1 MLTGSI
7 GDFPKLFRQSFDNLE
22 AGGWIELHDIRLP
35 PQSDDGT
42 LKEGSQ
48 TLKWADLMLEAAAGF
63 GRYADSAKDYKRQL
77 GEAGF
82 VNVTEVIYKWP
93 MNRWPADPH
102 YKELGLH
109 PLRRGTGM
117 LSLLTQFIRLLE

>member
-7 GDFPKLFRQSFDNLE
+7 GDFPKLFRQSLENLNP
-22 AGGWIELHDIRLP
+22 GGWIEVHDIRLP

-42 LKEGSQ
+42 LKEDSQ
-48 TLKWADLMLEAAAGF
+48 ILKWAGFMLEAAAGF

-102 YKELGLH
+102 YKELGVYTVYTMWTLVSH
-109 PLRRGTGM
+109 FSWRQTW
-117 LSLLTQFIRLLE
+117 

>member
-1 MLTGSI
+1 
-7 GDFPKLFRQSFDNLE
+7 
-22 AGGWIELHDIRLP
+22 
-35 PQSDDGT
+35 
-42 LKEGSQ
+42 
-48 TLKWADLMLEAAAGF
+48 MLEAAAGF

-109 PLRRGTGM
+109 PLRRGTGI